1 MGFITNGQRLT
12 NHACVM
18 TPSGGRLGRLGD
30 APLARAL
37 FPPPPRLFRWLL
49 LSPILCHGQAKSK
62 ETFFLSSVSCWGKAE
77 ETPDFWPLGARAW
90 VTWGPTPGDRRP
102 SWGHACSWG

>member
-18 TPSGGRLGRLGD
+18 TPSGGQLGRLGD

-37 FPPPPRLFRWLL
+37 FPPPPSALPLAAPESDPLSWSGKKQGDLFLEFCELL
-49 LSPILCHGQAKSK
+49 G
-62 ETFFLSSVSCWGKAE
+62 EG
-77 ETPDFWPLGARAW
+77 
-90 VTWGPTPGDRRP
+90 
-102 SWGHACSWG
+102 